1 MITWTPVCRNEI
13 KSQILPYNY
22 MGKLD
27 SIPARR
33 DKCPPGFYLDLYT
46 FFLISLGNDVSLRKL
61 IDSEAFRFRSRHQR
75 RFPYIKLIFKISQY
89 SQKTPILEWF
99 IKKGCNASLP
109 VDVVKVLRTPSRTFL
124 NRYEL
129 TMVMSKIFYRISNN
143 LCRNNIER
151 KMWIFL
157 LYLLLLITS

>member
-1 MITWTPVCRNEI
+1 MNPGLSEWNQISDFTLQLHGEIRFHPGKAGQVSTWFLFRFVYI
-13 KSQILPYNY
+13 
-22 MGKLD
+22 
-27 SIPARR
+27 
-33 DKCPPGFYLDLYT
+33 
-46 FFLISLGNDVSLRKL
+46 FLISLGNDVSLRKL

-75 RFPYIKLIFKISQY
+75 RFPYIKLIFKILQY